1 MEIQLLGKLE
11 LALLLQ
17 LIGLAVVVTADS
29 YLQKTQK
36 RILLLIVVLA
46 FSLVAL
52 DSWSP
57 LPESGGR
64 GELLRTLALVYR
76 YSIWPVI
83 PVLFLKTLDMNR
95 KRRLLWW
102 LVAAN
107 TAIYCSALFSGAA
120 FRLAPENHPVSGPLG
135 YCGHVLCAGLLVLL
149 VYESLQ
155 KSRQKKAVS
164 CFILVM
170 NAGLILAA
178 AAWDRMQNSSG
189 PVSYLTVVMVSS
201 CLFYYLW
208 LHMQSAYAH
217 EQALEAEQR
226 IQIMMTQIQPHFL
239 FNTLSTIQALCRIDP
254 EKAFETTEKFG
265 TYLRMNIDSL
275 SQTSLIP
282 FQKEL
287 EHTKIYA
294 DIEMIRFPYI
304 HISYDIQEDDFE
316 LPALSVQ
323 PIVENAIRHGVR
335 GRYNGT
341 VKVVTR
347 ADENEII
354 IAVTDNGKGFNPDE
368 ADTADGTHI
377 GLRNVRER
385 IEMLCGGTLS
395 IESRE
400 GSGCT
405 VNIRL
410 PRRKE
415 KV

>member
-120 FRLAPENHPVSGPLG
+120 FRFAQENHPVIGPLG

-178 AAWDRMQNSSG
+178 AAWDRMQNSGGS
-189 PVSYLTVVMVSS
+189 VSSLTVVMVSS

-368 ADTADGTHI
+368 AETADGTHI

>member
-1 MEIQLLGKLE
+1 METQMLGKLE

-29 YLQKTQK
+29 YLQKRQK
-36 RILLLIVVLA
+36 RILLLIVVLVL
-46 FSLVAL
+46 SLAAQDRWSAL
-52 DSWSP
+52 TETGSP
-57 LPESGGR
+57 DAQM
-64 GELLRTLALVYR
+64 RTLMLIYG
-76 YSIWPVI
+76 YSIQPVI
-83 PVLFLKTLDMNR
+83 LVLYLKTIDLNR
-95 KRRLLWW
+95 DRHLLWQA
-102 LVAAN
+102 VVVNAV
-107 TAIYCSALFSGAA
+107 IYASALFSGAA
-120 FRLAPENHPVSGPLG
+120 LRFTEENRLIRGPLG
-135 YCGHVLCAGLLVLL
+135 YSCHVLCAGLLVLL

-164 CFILVM
+164 GFILVLM
-170 NAGLILAA
+170 ASLIPAA
-178 AAWDRMQNSSG
+178 AVWDRMQPASG
-189 PVSYLTVVMVSS
+189 PVSCLTVVMVSF

-275 SQTSLIP
+275 SQARLIP
-282 FQKEL
+282 FRKEL

-304 HISYDIQEDDFE
+304 HIGYDIQEDDFD

-335 GRYNGT
+335 GRYNGA
-341 VKVVTR
+341 VEVTTR
-347 ADENEII
+347 SDENEII
-354 IAVTDNGKGFNPDE
+354 IAVTDNGKGFDPDE
-368 ADTADGTHI
+368 AETAEGTHI

-385 IEMLCGGTLS
+385 IGMLCGGTLN
-395 IESRE
+395 IESSE

-405 VNIRL
+405 VSIRL

-415 KV
+415 RV